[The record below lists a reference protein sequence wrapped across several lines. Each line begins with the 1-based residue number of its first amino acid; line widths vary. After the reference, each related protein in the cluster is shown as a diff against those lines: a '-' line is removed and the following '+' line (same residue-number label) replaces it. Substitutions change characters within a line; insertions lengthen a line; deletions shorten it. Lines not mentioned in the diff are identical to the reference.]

1 MENALNQIAFQGT
14 LYIGLLEMQ
23 LSSRIVK
30 VNRSFWSV
38 AALHFYILS
47 CVLCLLH
54 AVMHM
59 FLLDDFAKILVF
71 VEVQK
76 CNYFSLTAFLCQ
88 LQYTKSDIF
97 LGLVISRSSMESS
110 F

>member
-1 MENALNQIAFQGT
+1 
-14 LYIGLLEMQ
+14 MQ
-23 LSSRIVK
+23 LSSRNSESQQK
-30 VNRSFWSV
+30 FLERGGFAFLHSF
-38 AALHFYILS
+38 L

-59 FLLDDFAKILVF
+59 FLLDDFAKILEF